1 MNIFRFGLI
10 ARIALLVVCV
20 ELVAFGA
27 LAWFYANHFT
37 NAMQERTYARLH
49 LIGDMLANGEL
60 AISALSRKQLMSDML
75 GARYL
80 SGMAIGGSGFV
91 IVSTNPA
98 YLGRPAR
105 DIPGFNAKWLTA
117 TTPNTQLLGAKDT
130 LTTVM
135 HVHASEGG
143 MPLYTTVLT
152 ISTADLNAMKHTIVW
167 QGLLGSLLFILLTSA
182 AIVLIAQRLITQRV
196 ATSLAV
202 LKNVEGGA
210 LEARIPVSSPDELGQ
225 LQTGINSM
233 TEKLGTLLVQH
244 RTNAEELRKQK
255 DLLNSIIQHAPIRV
269 FWKDRDSRYAGGN
282 TQFAYDA
289 GLSSSDELIGKDD
302 FDMCWRDHA
311 ESYRA
316 DDQAIMESGIPKLE
330 YEETQTTP
338 DGRAIWISTSKVPL
352 RDEHDQIVGVLGIY
366 TDITARKQA
375 EEQIRN
381 LAYFDPLTTL
391 PNRRLLLERLQQSM
405 SASLHS
411 GEYGALLML
420 DLDNFKDLNDSQGH
434 DVGDNLLIQVAARL
448 RGNVNWA
455 DTVARI
461 GGDEYVIITDMLG
474 TDEAA
479 AAVHAEELAETVRIA
494 LYEPF
499 ELKNG
504 DLTHYNTSSIGVT
517 LYQGNAEPV
526 EMLLKQAD
534 VALYQAKNAGRNA
547 IRFFNVDMQTAIDK
561 RAHLATGLRNG
572 LASNELRLYYQ
583 PQVDLNG
590 KLIGAEALLR
600 WLPQD
605 GAPISPGVFIPLA
618 EETGLILPIG
628 EWVFEQTCIQL
639 KQWEALPQTRSLT
652 LAVNISALQFRQP
665 DFVEIVSRQVTQSG
679 IDPTKLKLEIT
690 ESVVL
695 SHVDEVID
703 NMQRLKQLGIAFSL
717 DDFGTG
723 FSSLS
728 YLKRLPI
735 DQLKIDQ
742 SFVHD
747 IMRDKNDAAIVRA
760 ILAISKSL
768 GINVVAEGVETAE
781 QRDFLLQHGCKNFQ
795 GYLFGRPLPMD
806 EWPQSLFDTRTI
818 AS

>member
-1 MNIFRFGLI
+1 MKIFKFGLI

-20 ELVAFGA
+20 ELVAFGT
-27 LAWFYANHFT
+27 LTWFYANHFT

-49 LIGDMLANGEL
+49 LMGNMFAHGEL
-60 AISALSRKQLMSDML
+60 AISTLSRKQLMSDML

-105 DIPGFNAKWLTA
+105 DVPGFNAKWLTA
-117 TTPNTQLLGAKDT
+117 PAANTQFIDT
-130 LTTVM
+130 EDSLTTVM
-135 HVHASEGG
+135 HIRATEGG
-143 MPLYTTVLT
+143 TPLYTTVLT
-152 ISTADLNAMKHTIVW
+152 ISTAGLKTMKRTIVW

-182 AIVLIAQRLITQRV
+182 AIVLIAQRLITRRV
-196 ATSLAV
+196 TTSLAV
-202 LKNVEGGA
+202 LKNVEGGE
-210 LEARIPVSSPDELGQ
+210 LDARIPVSSPDELGQ
-225 LQTGINSM
+225 LQAGINSM
-233 TEKLGTLLVQH
+233 TEKLGSLLVQH

-269 FWKDRDSRYAGGN
+269 FWKDRESRFVGGN
-282 TQFAYDA
+282 AQFAHDA
-289 GLSSSDELIGKDD
+289 GLHNPDELIGKSD
-302 FDMCWRDHA
+302 FDMCWHDQA
-311 ESYRA
+311 ELYRA

-352 RDEHDQIVGVLGIY
+352 RDEEDRIVGVLGIY

-405 SASLHS
+405 STSLRS

-434 DVGDNLLIQVAARL
+434 DVGDSLLIQVAARL
-448 RGNVNWA
+448 RENVNWA

-461 GGDEYVIITDMLG
+461 GGDEYVIITDTLG
-474 TDEAA
+474 TDEAS

-494 LYEPF
+494 LCEPF
-499 ELKNG
+499 VLKNG

-517 LYQGNAEPV
+517 LYYGDAEPV

-534 VALYQAKNAGRNA
+534 VALYQAKNAGRNT

-561 RAHLATGLRNG
+561 RTHLATGLRNG

-583 PQVDLNG
+583 PQVDLHG

-600 WLPQD
+600 WLPQNE
-605 GAPISPGVFIPLA
+605 APVSPSVFIPLA

-639 KQWEALPQTRSLT
+639 KQWETQQQTRSLA
-652 LAVNISALQFRQP
+652 LAVNVSALQFRQP
-665 DFVEIVSRQVTQSG
+665 DFVEKVSQQVIQSG

-695 SHVDEVID
+695 SHIDEVID
-703 NMQRLKQLGIAFSL
+703 NMQRLKELGVTFSL

-742 SFVHD
+742 SFVRD
-747 IMRDKNDAAIVRA
+747 IMQDKNDAAIVRA
-760 ILAISKSL
+760 ILAISRSL
-768 GINVVAEGVETAE
+768 GISVVAEGVETAA
-781 QRDFLLQHGCKNFQ
+781 QREFLLQHGCENFQ
-795 GYLFGRPLPMD
+795 GYLFSRPLPIE
-806 EWPQSLFDTRTI
+806 EWPQSFFDTKI
-818 AS
+818 VVP